1 MSGPRN
7 SACTRGAVLS
17 SCGLELDPACVGYP
31 QGGVENFQRDEVPI
45 LVVVENYTWLVLVAL
60 GDVGICL
67 KNDAERV
74 CLRVIG
80 GFHNSASN
88 TLRHCSSDRR

>member
-1 MSGPRN
+1 MHQ
-7 SACTRGAVLS
+7 GAVLS

-31 QGGVENFQRDEVPI
+31 QGGVENFQRDQVPI

-67 KNDAERV
+67 KNSA
-74 CLRVIG
+74 LRMMLSVSV
-80 GFHNSASN
+80 FAS
-88 TLRHCSSDRR
+88 